1 MQVVRNQIHN
11 SFELKITVYFVC
23 YSDLYLTET
32 QKGVR
37 KCTHRCSNTTRN
49 RSNIA
54 FIWYLLRLISL
65 SLFHA
70 QISRIIEIF
79 NGKFSTISSSPQKE
93 RLLSL
98 STISAHTSRRY
109 HKWICKQD
117 ASLAEQFCLSRVSM
131 SFLLSILVTQPN
143 CLFLSYAV
151 PTIFVLTL
159 FSGLFC

>member
-1 MQVVRNQIHN
+1 MQLVRNQIHN

-98 STISAHTSRRY
+98 STISPIS
-109 HKWICKQD
+109 
-117 ASLAEQFCLSRVSM
+117 SLSQNGFVNKMLRWQNSFGLSRVSM

-159 FSGLFC
+159 FSGIFC